1 MATKLGIIL
10 SFFFPSTYFSPYFSA
25 YDFEFLHAFLS
36 SQKKEVGANHHHS
49 IVIYIVV
56 IDIVV
61 VDMVV
66 VEMVVVKMVVVDMEV
81 VVVTW

>member
-1 MATKLGIIL
+1 MSKLIGPGSIL
-10 SFFFPSTYFSPYFSA
+10 VVLFKSVYYKGKTHQV
-25 YDFEFLHAFLS
+25 E
-36 SQKKEVGANHHHS
+36 ANHHHS

-66 VEMVVVKMVVVDMEV
+66 VEMVVVKMVVVKMVVVDMEV
-81 VVVTW
+81 VGHMFRFKIS